1 MKASTFTKIFTTLEN
16 RLTKLFDSYYI
27 NIAERSSGTKPKTFG
42 TNFENTSVDSV
53 RDIVSS
59 YKNHPS
65 IIKTKQVVNGSHVS
79 NSERFS
85 FKTVKESEIKDHPKN
100 LDITL

>member
-1 MKASTFTKIFTTLEN
+1 MKASTFTKIFTSLEN

-27 NIAERSSGTKPKTFG
+27 NIAEKSSGTKPK
-42 TNFENTSVDSV
+42 NFENTSVDSV
-53 RDIVSS
+53 RDIVRS

-85 FKTVKESEIKDHPKN
+85 FKTVKESEIKDHLKN